1 MYVSARGQ
9 VEFPPGY
16 NPPTTNPTTNS
27 EDSERPA
34 KRQKKSRVMAERA
47 DLDAHS
53 KAPDS
58 VKIWYKRWQRMEVA
72 TLATRFDVIDCEGSP
87 EGNGFPRH
95 MVTEVLGEEKLE
107 GAGRVFK
114 EFMGDDEEL
123 DEALKPP
130 RCFEVK
136 ALPGLLIYP
145 SILPE
150 AVQLR
155 LLNKLL
161 HRDLSNPQHQ
171 TNVHLHYN
179 VPYAAPQAH
188 TEGQNLS
195 FFDRDAQSLPMHNG
209 FGRCWNLADI
219 SFHSK
224 PKAAHAALDVPKMLD
239 KKLRW
244 MTLGGQYDWT
254 SKTYPSGPPPPFPQ
268 DVKDLVEGLFPMKAE
283 AAIVNLYSPG
293 DTLSAHRDVSEA
305 CAQPLVSISLGCE
318 AIFIAAIEDEAADP
332 AVSVGG
338 RGGQGKLRSAVLRL
352 RSGDAVV
359 MRGEARY
366 AWHGVPRVKAGSCPA
381 FMKEWPAVGGDGE
394 GGRYEGY
401 KGWMGGKRVNL
412 NVRQMFAEAEEE
424 EVGGAKGTVSGA
436 EMRGDVIG
444 ASVGS

>member
-1 MYVSARGQ
+1 
-9 VEFPPGY
+9 
-16 NPPTTNPTTNS
+16 
-27 EDSERPA
+27 
-34 KRQKKSRVMAERA
+34 MAERA

-72 TLATRFDVIDCEGSP
+72 TLATRFDVIDCGGDP
-87 EGNGFPRH
+87 EGNAFPGH
-95 MVTEVLGEEKLE
+95 MVQEVVGEPKLGDAAK
-107 GAGRVFK
+107 VFE
-114 EFMGDDEEL
+114 EFMGDDVEL
-123 DEALKPP
+123 DGGVKTP
-130 RCFEVK
+130 RCFEIK
-136 ALPGLLIYP
+136 ALPGLLVYP

-150 AVQLR
+150 PVQLR
-155 LLNKLL
+155 LLDKLL

-179 VPYAAPQAH
+179 VLYAASQDDG
-188 TEGQNLS
+188 ENLS
-195 FFDRDAQSLPMHNG
+195 FFDRDAQSLPV
-209 FGRCWNLADI
+209 
-219 SFHSK
+219 K
-224 PKAAHAALDVPKMLD
+224 PEAAHAALDVPKMLD

-268 DVKDLVEGLFPMKAE
+268 DIKDLVEGLFPLKAE

-332 AVSVGG
+332 TAPVSG

-366 AWHGVPRVKAGSCPA
+366 AWHGVPRVKAGSCPE
-381 FMKEWPAVGGDGE
+381 FMRDWPARAGRGGEGGDEGEGEGGEGDGE
-394 GGRYEGY
+394 GRYEGY
-401 KGWMGGKRVNL
+401 RGWMAGKRLNL
-412 NVRQMFAEAEEE
+412 NVRQMFAAGEEE
-424 EVGGAKGTVSGA
+424 ERAGGGDGVGGAEVR
-436 EMRGDVIG
+436 EEEVIG
-444 ASVGS
+444 SVAGPR